1 MIYIIIDFLLYLFRI
16 NFPTKAKLTNPI
28 SNLMI
33 RLFLF
38 AFFSFI
44 FSFSSYAQ
52 TKRVLIEEGTGT
64 WCQWCPRGEVFSHQM
79 MQDYDAIPIA
89 VHSNDAMEIA
99 GTPSYYTQTNITG
112 LPTGNIDRTQFF
124 VDPLNWEEPTSQQS
138 NLIPAADIEVI
149 TVFDTITRSIAV
161 TINTNMFS
169 NLNGDYRIGAIV
181 VEDAVTGPAPAYN
194 QSNAYAGGGNGPMG
208 GYELLASS
216 IPASEMV
223 YDHVARQL
231 ISDYQGDANSLPTVL
246 NASNQY
252 TYNLNWVLPSDQDEQ
267 YVYVV
272 AYMTNATTGQ
282 IINANK
288 SAYLLGNTN
297 AKPKFL
303 SEPLAAAIPN
313 SLYQYDILCH
323 DPDND
328 TLTISIVNSP
338 NWLSVN
344 QTAEVKATLS
354 GTPTEI
360 GIYNVEL
367 SVTDG
372 ENTSLQTYE
381 LKVTQNGGDWVFVGE
396 DAFTSA
402 GIITTDIA
410 IDSNNI
416 PFLIHTNDNDML
428 IVQKYQDDNWS
439 TIGNPII
446 SVSPF
451 SSAIDLDEFNKPY
464 LATIGNNNA
473 IVYHWNNETWE
484 QLGGNIGN
492 AAGSIDIS
500 IANDGSVFVA
510 YMDINN
516 ESKGVCKKWDKDN
529 NNWITV
535 GETNFN
541 AASGWVAVWTKITT
555 NSLNNPV
562 VLYATSESSF
572 GPYSSRVSSFD
583 GENWN
588 LLGTGNIDTSITAF
602 NHSIAVDHNDKIYV
616 SANVGNESHTLNVYT
631 YEEDQWLKIGEDL
644 ADGAVF
650 YNNIAVNSSGGLA
663 VVYEDE
669 GNGKTSVISY
679 DGENWSYIG
688 LPLFTNHSAKHAIAF
703 SRDDIPFISYIDE
716 VQEGKVSVKKY
727 SYNLEEDPSDI
738 KTNFNNQSIKIY
750 PNPNYGTF
758 TLEAQEFSSYE
769 IIDMQGRVLIK
780 DGKIKNKTKISAEN
794 LKPGAYF
801 LHLKGANKNETI
813 QFIRH

>member
-1 MIYIIIDFLLYLFRI
+1 
-16 NFPTKAKLTNPI
+16 
-28 SNLMI
+28 MI

-38 AFFSFI
+38 AFFPFL

-79 MQDYDAIPIA
+79 MQDYEAIPIA
-89 VHSNDAMEIA
+89 VHSNDAMEIT
-99 GTPSYYTQTNITG
+99 GTPSYYAQTNITG
-112 LPTGNIDRTQFF
+112 LPTGNIDRTHLF

-138 NLIPAADIEVI
+138 NLIPAADIEVTNI
-149 TVFDTITRSIAV
+149 LDTITRSIAV
-161 TINTNMFS
+161 TINVNMFS

-231 ISDYQGDANSLPTVL
+231 ISDYQGDINSLPTVL

-272 AYMTNATTGQ
+272 AYITNAITGQ

-303 SEPLAAAIPN
+303 SEPVVTAIPN
-313 SLYQYDILCH
+313 SLHQYDILCH
-323 DPDND
+323 DPDSD
-328 TLTISIVNSP
+328 TLTISIANGP
-338 NWLSVN
+338 NWLSIN
-344 QTAEVKATLS
+344 QTTEVKATLS

-360 GIYNVEL
+360 GIYNIEL

-372 ENTSLQTYE
+372 ENTSLQAYE
-381 LKVTQNGGDWVFVGE
+381 LKVTQNGGDWIFVGE
-396 DAFTSA
+396 DAFTS
-402 GIITTDIA
+402 GGNITTDIA
-410 IDSNNI
+410 IDNNNI
-416 PFLIHTNDNDML
+416 PFLIHTNDDDML
-428 IVQKYQDDNWS
+428 IVQKYQDDSWS
-439 TIGNPII
+439 TIGNPI
-446 SVSPF
+446 SVNPF
-451 SSAIDLDEFNKPY
+451 ASAIDLDEFNKPY
-464 LATIGNNNA
+464 IATINNNNA
-473 IVYHWNNETWE
+473 IVYNWNNETWE

-492 AAGSIDIS
+492 TAGSIDIS
-500 IANDGSVFVA
+500 IANDGSIYVA
-510 YMDINN
+510 YMEIYN

-529 NNWITV
+529 NNWVTV

-541 AASGWVAVWTKITT
+541 AASGNAAVWTKITT
-555 NSLNNPV
+555 NTTNNPV
-562 VLYATSESSF
+562 VLYATSESSY

-588 LLGTGNIDTSITAF
+588 LMGEGNIDTSTTAF
-602 NHSIAVDHNDKIYV
+602 NHSIALDHNDKIYV

-650 YNNIAVNSSGGLA
+650 YNNIAVNSNGDLA

-669 GNGKTSVISY
+669 GNGKTSVMAY

-688 LPLFTNHSAKHAIAF
+688 LPLFTNHSANHSIAF
-703 SRDDIPFISYIDE
+703 SSEDIPFISYIDE

-727 SYNLEEDPSDI
+727 SYNLEENPSDI
-738 KTNFNNQSIKIY
+738 KTSFNNQSIKIY

-758 TLEAQEFSSYE
+758 TLEAEEFNSYE

-780 DGKIKNKTKISAEN
+780 NGVIKNKTKISAEN
-794 LKPGAYF
+794 LKPGPYF
-801 LHLKGANKNETI
+801 IHLKGTNKNKTI
-813 QFIRH
+813 QFLRY